1 MFSSQLNA
9 AFCALFILPYYQFCV
24 VDAQASV
31 DFDNGM
37 FKLQWTHDDGKLVF
51 NMTCKTVGWCGVG
64 FAQTS
69 DGKRMVQYDM
79 AVGGVDSNSA
89 SYLDVSQRV
98 SQLVFLQ
105 TVILRK
111 TANN

>member
-1 MFSSQLNA
+1 MLSSQLYV
-9 AFCALFILPYYQFCV
+9 AFCALFILPFYFCV

-51 NMTCKTVGWCGVG
+51 NMTCKTIGWCGVG

-69 DGKRMVQYDM
+69 DGKGMVNYDM

-89 SYLDVSQRV
+89 LYLDVSQ
-98 SQLVFLQ
+98 SPSLCFY
-105 TVILRK
+105 
-111 TANN
+111 

>member
-1 MFSSQLNA
+1 MLSSQLNA
-9 AFCALFILPYYQFCV
+9 AFCALFILPYHQFCV

-37 FKLQWTHDDGKLVF
+37 FTLQWTHDDGKLVF

-79 AVGGVDSNSA
+79 AVGGVDSNSE
-89 SYLDVSQRV
+89 SYLDVSQ
-98 SQLVFLQ
+98 SPNLCFYKQSY
-105 TVILRK
+105 
-111 TANN
+111 